1 MTRRIALSV
10 DQLYRPQP
18 GGIGSYVRGLVEG
31 LVSVGEGLEIIGV
44 GPRSRPDAVRQLGI
58 EVVSTPLSLRL
69 LTQFWP
75 RYPFGVP
82 HDADVVH
89 ATSVAGPFGGG
100 TKSAVHS
107 VTMHDLLWRDEPGS
121 STPNGIRFHE
131 SRLQFLLR
139 AEHLRIITTSPRL
152 GVRLFQIGIDP
163 DRIRFARLGVDDTAV
178 AAADPVHVRE
188 SLAAHGVVG
197 PFTFY
202 AGTREP
208 RKNVERLVHAH
219 RDAHRENRDLGP
231 LVLAG
236 PIGWGQVDTGDAV
249 VLGLVDR
256 ALLLG
261 LYRDAAVCAYV
272 PRAEG
277 WGLPP
282 VEALHA
288 GSRVVASRNCP
299 SVEGNNEVILVDPL
313 DEDSIGAGLL
323 AALDQGDDVLSRER
337 RRESV
342 ADMTWHNC
350 ALDHLK
356 AWL

>member
-1 MTRRIALSV
+1 MSRRIIVSV

-18 GGIGSYVRGLVEG
+18 GGIGSYVRGLIEG
-31 LVSVGEGLEIIGV
+31 LLSVDENLDVIGV
-44 GPRSRPDAVRQLGI
+44 GPRSRPEAVRQLGI
-58 EVVSTPLSLRL
+58 PVRTTPLSLRL
-69 LTQFWP
+69 VTQLWT

-82 HDADVVH
+82 ADAEVVH

-100 TKSAVHS
+100 VRRAVHT
-107 VTMHDLLWRDEPGS
+107 VTMHDLLWRDEPES

-163 DRIRFARLGVDDTAV
+163 DRIRFARLGVDDATV
-178 AAADPVHVRE
+178 AAAEPDRVRRE
-188 SLAAHGVVG
+188 LAAHGVVG

-208 RKNVERLVHAH
+208 RKNVDRLVRAH
-219 RDAHRENRDLGP
+219 RLARASTPELGP

-256 ALLLG
+256 SLLLG
-261 LYRDAAVCAYV
+261 LYRDTTVNAYV

-299 SVEGNNEVILVDPL
+299 SVDGNSEVILVDPL
-313 DEDSIGAGLL
+313 AEESIAEGLL
-323 AALDQGDDVLSRER
+323 RALDQGDDLVSRER
-337 RRESV
+337 RRASV

>member
-1 MTRRIALSV
+1 
-10 DQLYRPQP
+10 
-18 GGIGSYVRGLVEG
+18 
-31 LVSVGEGLEIIGV
+31 VGEGLEIIGV
-44 GPRSRPDAVRQLGI
+44 GPRSRPAAVRQLGI
-58 EVVSTPLSLRL
+58 EVISTPLSLRL
-69 LTQFWP
+69 LTQLWP
-75 RYPFGVP
+75 RYPLGVP
-82 HDADVVH
+82 RDADVVH

-100 TKSAVHS
+100 KKLAVHS
-107 VTMHDLLWRDEPGS
+107 VTMHDLLWRDEPDS

-139 AEHLRIITTSPRL
+139 AEDLRIITTSPRL

-163 DRIRFARLGVDDTAV
+163 DRIRFARLGVNDTAV
-178 AAADPVHVRE
+178 AAADPALVRE
-188 SLAAHGVVG
+188 SLAAHDVVG

-219 RDAHRENRDLGP
+219 RDAHRENADLGP

-261 LYRDAAVCAYV
+261 LYRDATVCAYV

-299 SVEGNNEVILVDPL
+299 SVEGNQEVILVDPL
-313 DEDSIGAGLL
+313 LEESIAEGLL
-323 AALDQGDDVLSRER
+323 AALEQGNDVLSRER
-337 RRESV
+337 RRASV